1 MLRNV
6 SEVVRDFVLGERG
19 EDAVVVMVVV
29 VVVRCGGG
37 RGGRRRRSVVVV
49 VFGGVVGAEENDVVF
64 VEFVVGNGGVLEVW
78 RVRWNTEEALRSGGF
93 SIRESVRTE

>member
-19 EDAVVVMVVV
+19 EDAVVVVVVV
-29 VVVRCGGG
+29 VVVRCG
-37 RGGRRRRSVVVV
+37 GGRRRRSVVVV
-49 VFGGVVGAEENDVVF
+49 VFGGVVSAEENDVVF

-93 SIRESVRTE
+93 SVREPVRTE